1 MRVVILLSVLLLA
14 VSVNSKTGF
23 YHSPS
28 LNCSFEYPLEWQID
42 TSQANSIVIKEN
54 DAINIKII
62 KHYLGDDEIMRS
74 ESDLY
79 EGITGLYNDLGIVI
93 NEDDDINYQVFDG
106 YAEFDINFIKVVK
119 DDYVRNYLKG
129 IVLNNINNQQIFYF
143 MIAESPKDD
152 FGTAT
157 VNFDIVLESF
167 RFEDVISDNLYI
179 PKSILPYL
187 EVLLIL
193 ALAAFFY
200 ARNRRVQKSKNPLGA
215 DSGSHWRC
223 PNCRKVNHVEFPTC
237 SRCGYERDKETS
249 PEIKS

>member
-106 YAEFDINFIKVVK
+106 YAEFDINFIPIGKHFIHDQQVLDLACTGVVTILGQQWFRK
-119 DDYVRNYLKG
+119 QRYDSVLQAQEYLQEDEI
-129 IVLNNINNQQIFYF
+129 IV
-143 MIAESPKDD
+143 ESR
-152 FGTAT
+152 TAVFICT
-157 VNFDIVLESF
+157 PCQS
-167 RFEDVISDNLYI
+167 
-179 PKSILPYL
+179 
-187 EVLLIL
+187 
-193 ALAAFFY
+193 
-200 ARNRRVQKSKNPLGA
+200 
-215 DSGSHWRC
+215 
-223 PNCRKVNHVEFPTC
+223 
-237 SRCGYERDKETS
+237 
-249 PEIKS
+249 